1 MSRGDGSV
9 CMPVE
14 GYRFGL
20 CGKTCPLWV
29 APLPG
34 WDPWLYREGTWA
46 AVWSRYLLPEWRM
59 WPDISSLSL
68 LDPPLPVMDCTPK
81 LKSQVS
87 LLVTFVRVFRH
98 RNRRRNYGKRYK
110 NRKGTI
116 ENADCAAIMPRES
129 SSLSFNEEHFIV
141 FLIQRFPIHCSGGWG
156 LLYTLL
162 PTKHF
167 KACSME

>member
-46 AVWSRYLLPEWRM
+46 QCGVGTCF
-59 WPDISSLSL
+59 LSGGC
-68 LDPPLPVMDCTPK
+68 DQIFWACPYSIPPLPVMDCTPK

-87 LLVTFVRVFRH
+87 LLVTFVRVFRQ
-98 RNRRRNYGKRYK
+98 RNKRRNYGKRYK
-110 NRKGTI
+110 NRTGTI